1 MSSGKAPTFDPKV
14 FLAQTGLGRMIL
26 QYPKN
31 KVIFAQGDASD
42 AVFYIQTGRVKLSV
56 LSSHGKEATITLLG
70 EGDFLGEGCIASDQP
85 LRAVSAT
92 AITDCFILRIEKE
105 AMLNVLHREHKFSD
119 LFVAYLVA
127 RYNQTQADLVDQ
139 LFNSAEKRLAR
150 TLLLLARFGKE
161 GRTENI
167 IPKISQETLAEMV
180 GTTRARI
187 NFFMN
192 RFRQLGL
199 IDYNGGLEIHSSL
212 LDILLH
218 E

>member
-1 MSSGKAPTFDPKV
+1 MSPRKPQTFDPQA
-14 FLAQTGLGRMIL
+14 FLARTGLGRTML

-31 KVIFAQGDASD
+31 KVIFAQGEPSN
-42 AVFYIQTGRVKLSV
+42 AVFYIQAGRARLTVLSV
-56 LSSHGKEATITLLG
+56 RGKEATIALLG
-70 EGDFLGEGCIASDQP
+70 EGDFMGEGCIASDQP
-85 LRAVSAT
+85 LRVASAT
-92 AITDCFILRIEKE
+92 AITDCCVLRIERE
-105 AMLNVLHREHKFSD
+105 AMLNVLHREHAFSD
-119 LFVAYLVA
+119 LFVAYLVG

-161 GRTENI
+161 GRTENV

-180 GTTRARI
+180 GTTRARV

-199 IDYNGGLEIHSSL
+199 IEYNGGLEVHSSL
-212 LDILLH
+212 LDIVLH